1 LAGLSACKR
10 AAYYLGEINALH
22 PFREGNGRA
31 QREFI
36 NHLAYK
42 NGYFIEWKNISQADM
57 IQASIESFHQG
68 DNTKF
73 AALIRDNLRNLP
85 ASGPDETTPSK
96 KRKRYPEP

>member
-1 LAGLSACKR
+1 MAKYEGTDH
-10 AAYYLGEINALH
+10 YLDPETGV
-22 PFREGNGRA
+22 
-31 QREFI
+31 
-36 NHLAYK
+36 YK

-57 IQASIESFHQG
+57 IQASMESFHQG

-96 KRKRYPEP
+96 KRKRYPEDD